1 MEIIVTRNQLSLD
14 SKIRNI
20 LIQDITVYNF
30 NQEYFILFKECDK
43 VTFRDDDG
51 TENILKNRH

>member
-1 MEIIVTRNQLSLD
+1 MEIIVTRNQLTID

-30 NQEYFILFKECDK
+30 NQEYFILFKKCDK
-43 VTFRDDDG
+43 VTFRDIDG
-51 TENILKNRH
+51 TEIILKTK